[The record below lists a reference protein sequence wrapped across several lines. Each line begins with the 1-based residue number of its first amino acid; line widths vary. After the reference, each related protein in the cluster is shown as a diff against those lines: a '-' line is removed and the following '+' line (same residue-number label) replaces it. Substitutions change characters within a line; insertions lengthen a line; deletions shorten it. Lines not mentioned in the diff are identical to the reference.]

1 MTTETV
7 ETAATS
13 RVLVGEVV
21 STKMDKTITV
31 RVDRMVPHPVYK
43 KYIKRSSK
51 FLAQDEG
58 NECKEVDTVA
68 IEACRPLS
76 KRKSWRLQKVIERA
90 VVA

>member
-13 RVLVGEVV
+13 RVLVGQVV
-21 STKMDKTITV
+21 STKMNKTIAV
-31 RVDRMVPHPVYK
+31 RVDRMVPHPMYK

-51 FLAQDEG
+51 FLAHDEG
-58 NECKEVDTVA
+58 NECKEGDTVA
-68 IEACRPLS
+68 IEECRPLS
-76 KRKSWRLQKVIERA
+76 KRKSWRLQRIIERA

>member
-7 ETAATS
+7 ETAAKS

-21 STKMDKTITV
+21 STKMNKTIAV
-31 RVDRMVPHPVYK
+31 RVDRMVPHPMYK

-51 FLAQDEG
+51 FLAHDEG
-58 NECKEVDTVA
+58 NECKEGDTVA
-68 IEACRPLS
+68 IEECRPLS
-76 KRKSWRLQKVIERA
+76 KRKSWRLQKIIERA

>member
-13 RVLVGEVV
+13 RVLVGQV
-21 STKMDKTITV
+21 STKMNKTIAV
-31 RVDRMVPHPVYK
+31 RVDRMVPHPMYK

-51 FLAQDEG
+51 FLAHDEG
-58 NECKEVDTVA
+58 NECKEGDTVA
-68 IEACRPLS
+68 IEECRPLS
-76 KRKSWRLQKVIERA
+76 KRKSWRLQKIIERA

>member
-21 STKMDKTITV
+21 STKMNKTIAV
-31 RVDRMVPHPVYK
+31 RVDRMVPHPMYK

-51 FLAQDEG
+51 FLAHDEG
-58 NECKEVDTVA
+58 NECKEGDTVA
-68 IEACRPLS
+68 IEECRPLS
-76 KRKSWRLQKVIERA
+76 KRKSWRLQRIIERA